1 MDLRFED
8 FLAPVDRERLVEHM
22 AKSWSWFAPIAPLSP
37 IGITR
42 FGDVFLSDHA
52 GAIYFLDTCFGIL
65 EKVGATHEAFTAR
78 LPQFARAM
86 LRVDLAYE
94 LEAYGT
100 KLARGQCFGFGLS
113 PLLGG
118 PVSLANV
125 APLEAGLVLDWLG
138 QLVRST
144 VPMAEGH
151 PVRVSSLGRR
161 RREPSYGSLTKHA
174 RDRSSFAVTEPTATT
189 PRA

>member
-8 FLAPVDRERLVEHM
+8 FLAPVDGERLADHVTN
-22 AKSWSWFAPIAPLSP
+22 SWSWFAPIAELSP

-42 FGDVFLSDHA
+42 FGDVLLRDRD
-52 GAIYFLDTCFGIL
+52 GAIYFLDTAFGIL
-65 EKVGATHEAFTAR
+65 EKVGATQEAFRAR
-78 LPQFARAM
+78 LPELARAM
-86 LRVDLAYE
+86 LRVDLVRE
-94 LEAYGT
+94 LEAHGVT
-100 KLARGQCFGFGLS
+100 LAHGQCYGFGLS

-118 PVSLANV
+118 PVTCANV
-125 APLEAGLVLDWLG
+125 SPLDAGVVLAWLG

-151 PVRVSSLGRR
+151 PIRVSSLGRR

-174 RDRSSFAVTEPTATT
+174 RDRSSFAVIEPAATT